1 MAGSDHQDTSSGLT
15 DVQHPPQ
22 TGVFKFVSRYIPYF
36 RNPQHVLLF
45 KLDCFLL
52 TWAFLAG
59 LTVYTILKE
68 LDQSATTQ
76 AYVSGMRESL
86 NLYGNELVQFTTFF
100 SAGYAIGLVPGQLI
114 QTKIRPSI
122 FLPFCEM
129 TWGLLVLFTYKAPNA
144 QTIYGLRFFLGV
156 FSAVFWPSVVS
167 LIFNWYTPTE
177 LAVRIAFFTISDV
190 AGAMFLGALQAA
202 LYKNMNGV
210 HGIAGWQWLFIISGA
225 ITVGQA
231 LIGFVI
237 IPDTPAYT
245 RAIWLTDAEKE
256 ISRKR
261 MSDVGANTS
270 QLIPASVLKKKLRKL
285 IVHPVTYFFL
295 FAFAFS
301 AWGHRANS
309 YFVLYL
315 ESLVDAEGNRRYS
328 TYQVNVLPL
337 GGYALQILTNLV
349 LNWLSDY
356 KHWRWQI
363 SIGSAFCY
371 GIILC
376 VLCAWPSDYKVVLGF
391 YFLTY
396 ATSAGS
402 PSFMAWMAE
411 LLRKEPEARAIIV
424 ALTVT
429 LVYVGH
435 ATIPLRT
442 FRVADAPR
450 YPIGFPVSTA
460 FTFAS
465 ILIQFGM
472 LWWGNRNPQVVE
484 YGYDAPKNAPR
495 VVDEENFS
503 VVNGDGAGS
512 SSDSKT
518 AHLEISKAREA

>member
-1 MAGSDHQDTSSGLT
+1 
-15 DVQHPPQ
+15 
-22 TGVFKFVSRYIPYF
+22 
-36 RNPQHVLLF
+36 
-45 KLDCFLL
+45 
-52 TWAFLAG
+52 
-59 LTVYTILKE
+59 
-68 LDQSATTQ
+68 
-76 AYVSGMRESL
+76 
-86 NLYGNELVQFTTFF
+86 
-100 SAGYAIGLVPGQLI
+100 
-114 QTKIRPSI
+114 
-122 FLPFCEM
+122 
-129 TWGLLVLFTYKAPNA
+129 
-144 QTIYGLRFFLGV
+144 
-156 FSAVFWPSVVS
+156 
-167 LIFNWYTPTE
+167 
-177 LAVRIAFFTISDV
+177 
-190 AGAMFLGALQAA
+190 MFLGALQAA

-237 IPDTPAYT
+237 IPDSPAYT

-256 ISRKR
+256 LARKR
-261 MSDVGANTS
+261 MKGFGANSS

-285 IVHPVTYFFL
+285 IVHPVTYFFV

-315 ESLVDAEGNRRYS
+315 ESLVDSAGNRRYS

-349 LNWLSDY
+349 LNWLSDW

-363 SIGSAFCY
+363 SIGSAFCF
-371 GIILC
+371 GVMLC

-396 ATSAGS
+396 ATNAGS

-465 ILIQFGM
+465 ISIQFGM
-472 LWWGNRNPQVVE
+472 LWWGNRNQQLVE
-484 YGYDAPKNAPR
+484 YGYEAPKNLPR
-495 VVDEENFS
+495 VLDEEHFNATRR
-503 VVNGDGAGS
+503 DGAES
-512 SSDSKT
+512 PSDTKT
-518 AHLEISKAREA
+518 PHTKVLKVEDE

>member
-1 MAGSDHQDTSSGLT
+1 
-15 DVQHPPQ
+15 
-22 TGVFKFVSRYIPYF
+22 
-36 RNPQHVLLF
+36 
-45 KLDCFLL
+45 
-52 TWAFLAG
+52 
-59 LTVYTILKE
+59 
-68 LDQSATTQ
+68 
-76 AYVSGMRESL
+76 
-86 NLYGNELVQFTTFF
+86 
-100 SAGYAIGLVPGQLI
+100 
-114 QTKIRPSI
+114 
-122 FLPFCEM
+122 
-129 TWGLLVLFTYKAPNA
+129 
-144 QTIYGLRFFLGV
+144 
-156 FSAVFWPSVVS
+156 
-167 LIFNWYTPTE
+167 
-177 LAVRIAFFTISDV
+177 
-190 AGAMFLGALQAA
+190 
-202 LYKNMNGV
+202 MNGV

-237 IPDTPAYT
+237 IPDSPAYT

-256 ISRKR
+256 MARKR
-261 MSDVGANTS
+261 MRGFGANSS

-285 IVHPVTYFFL
+285 IVHPVTYFFV

-315 ESLVDAEGNRRYS
+315 ESLVDSAGNRRYS

-349 LNWLSDY
+349 LNWLSDW

-363 SIGSAFCY
+363 SIGSAFCF
-371 GIILC
+371 GIMLC

-396 ATSAGS
+396 ATNAGS

-472 LWWGNRNPQVVE
+472 LWWGNRNQQLVE
-484 YGYDAPKNAPR
+484 YGYDAPKNLPR
-495 VVDEENFS
+495 VLDEEHLNATLRE
-503 VVNGDGAGS
+503 GAES
-512 SSDSKT
+512 PSDTKT
-518 AHLEISKAREA
+518 SHTKVLKVDDE